1 MKSIDDRLQEA
12 TIKLSDPQIFS
23 SVGLG
28 NEINFHVFDYDIKD
42 HYKIESNLK
51 YLETRNDLNLIII
64 DVYDLMINILKE
76 KGYLEKVFQYETTK
90 GSNYIN
96 NIIIKTLG
104 ISSNSDLIINKI
116 KNLIV
121 PNKII
126 ILKGLDKM
134 YGILRGHTILNN
146 LHSIVINNPL
156 LLFYP
161 GDYDKQSLKMFGILP
176 SDNYYRAFQFVS
188 RK

>member
-12 TIKLSDPQIFS
+12 TNKLSNQEIFS
-23 SVGLG
+23 SIGLG
-28 NEINFHVFDYDIKD
+28 NELNFHVFDYDIKD
-42 HYKIESNLK
+42 HYKIEDNLK
-51 YLETRNDLNLIII
+51 YLDSRKDLNLTII
-64 DVYDLMINILKE
+64 DIYDLMITILKE

-90 GSNYIN
+90 GSDYIN

-104 ISSNSDLIINKI
+104 ISSNSDLIINKM
-116 KNLIV
+116 KNLIE

-126 ILKGLDKM
+126 VLKGLDKM

-146 LHSIVINNPL
+146 LHSVVINNPL

-161 GDYDKQSLKMFGILP
+161 GDYDKQSLKMFGVLP